1 MPDLSC
7 GGPFNSNLTFQA
19 LKAKFIGK
27 KSLQLMCLMYSIMAA
42 ELAAWLNVFIHLIYQ
57 DSLVVSCKAKKK

>member
-27 KSLQLMCLMYSIMAA
+27 KSLQLMCLTYSIMAA
-42 ELAAWLNVFIHLIYQ
+42 ELAA
-57 DSLVVSCKAKKK
+57 